1 MKHLRHLVDLK
12 FHKTINDLL
21 VNYGLLRKDYET
33 MAKIYF
39 NRMLVGTII
48 FDAIKPKYQNEVRE
62 YGIEYVKAGKMS
74 KEEYEMLYKEEY
86 PEAQ

>member
-1 MKHLRHLVDLK
+1 
-12 FHKTINDLL
+12 
-21 VNYGLLRKDYET
+21 

-48 FDAIKPKYQNEVRE
+48 FDAINSKYKNEVRE
-62 YGIEYVKAGKMS
+62 YGIEYVKAGKLS

-86 PEAQ
+86 PEA

>member
-1 MKHLRHLVDLK
+1 M
-12 FHKTINDLL
+12 
-21 VNYGLLRKDYET
+21 

-48 FDAIKPKYQNEVRE
+48 SDAINPKYQNEVRE

-74 KEEYEMLYKEEY
+74 KEDYEMLYKEEY
-86 PEAQ
+86 PEA

>member
-1 MKHLRHLVDLK
+1 
-12 FHKTINDLL
+12 
-21 VNYGLLRKDYET
+21 

-48 FDAIKPKYQNEVRE
+48 FDAINPKYQNEVRD

-74 KEEYEMLYKEEY
+74 KEDYEMLYKEEY
-86 PEAQ
+86 PEA

>member
-1 MKHLRHLVDLK
+1 MILRLLFANLLTV
-12 FHKTINDLL
+12 L
-21 VNYGLLRKDYET
+21 VNYDLLRKDAEI

-62 YGIEYVKAGKMS
+62 YGIEYVKAGKLS
-74 KEEYEMLYKEEY
+74 KEDYEMLYKEEY
-86 PEAQ
+86 PEA

>member
-1 MKHLRHLVDLK
+1 
-12 FHKTINDLL
+12 
-21 VNYGLLRKDYET
+21 

-62 YGIEYVKAGKMS
+62 CGIEYVMAGKMS

-86 PEAQ
+86 PEA

>member
-1 MKHLRHLVDLK
+1 MILR
-12 FHKTINDLL
+12 LL
-21 VNYGLLRKDYET
+21 FANLLMLSVNYDLLRKDDEM

-39 NRMLVGTII
+39 NRMLVGTIT

-74 KEEYEMLYKEEY
+74 KEEYEMLYKEDY
-86 PEAQ
+86 PET